1 MYYRCVSRISRF
13 ALFVLAL
20 LAVLAAGAC
29 RNSQPAQIGSEAPD
43 FTVNSSGH
51 PVSLTQLRGKPVVLV
66 FWATWCPP
74 CVEETPALVEMQK
87 QLGDKVTVFAVSA
100 DVDDAAYQKFVSH
113 NMPGVLT
120 ARDGQNH
127 SNGLYGTYAFP
138 ESFIIDR
145 QGIIRRKLIGP
156 VNWTSPE
163 VIDYL
168 SKM

>member
-1 MYYRCVSRISRF
+1 MTRISRF
-13 ALFVLAL
+13 VLIAFAL
-20 LAVLAAGAC
+20 LAIIAAGAC

-43 FTVNSSGH
+43 FTLTNNGH
-51 PVSLTQLRGKPVVLV
+51 TVSLSQLRGKPVVLV

-74 CVEETPALVEMQK
+74 CIEETPALVAMQK

-100 DVDDAAYQKFVSH
+100 DVDDAAYQKFVAR

-145 QGIIRRKLIGP
+145 QGIIRRKLIGA
-156 VNWTSPE
+156 VDWTSPE
-163 VIDYL
+163 VLDYL